1 MHTLKL
7 MDMEL
12 TRTMR
17 LVKVPILKLTL
28 VLRRTNVNPSRLII
42 QSTLQTPQ
50 ILM

>member
-1 MHTLKL
+1 MLILKL

-12 TRTMR
+12 TRIMR
-17 LVKVPILKLTL
+17 LVKVPILRPTL
-28 VLRRTNVNPSRLII
+28 VLRRTNVNLALLIT